1 MNATRYACVRPILRT
16 YPSGGSGGRLQPKE
30 MAKVLVRLQPVEEQ
44 GPAAPPSIPDTT
56 PVVSAKSAGLR
67 YVTDR
72 LAGIRRKRFGKAFTY
87 MNADGTPL
95 RDAEALRRIK
105 SLAIPPAWTDVWIC
119 PIPNGH
125 IQATARDAKGRKQYR
140 YHPRWRMVRDETK
153 YDRIIA
159 FGQMLPLIR
168 RRAEQDL
175 ARPGLPRE
183 KILATVVRLLE
194 STLIRVGNEEY
205 ARQNDSFGL
214 TTMRDRHVDVS
225 GSTLRFAFR
234 GKSGIQHSVDLT
246 DRRLARVVK
255 RSQDLPGQELF
266 QYLDKK
272 GKHHSIG
279 SSDVN
284 EYLREITKQDFTA
297 KDFRTWAGT
306 VLAATAL
313 QEFEAWNSKAQAK
326 RNVVRAIESVAT
338 RLGNTK
344 AVCKKCYIHPAV
356 LNTYLEGSLVH
367 TLQRR
372 IDKEMTALRDLPPE
386 EAAVLALLQCRMKEE
401 ARQRNGQGYPNANS
415 RKALRTLLKQS
426 VGAVRRAKYGKNGRR
441 NLRAAV

>member
-1 MNATRYACVRPILRT
+1 
-16 YPSGGSGGRLQPKE
+16 
-30 MAKVLVRLQPVEEQ
+30 MAKVLGRLQPVEEQ
-44 GPAAPPSIPDTT
+44 GPTPGHSIPDTT
-56 PVVSAKSAGLR
+56 PVDSAKSAGLR
-67 YVTDR
+67 YVSDDR
-72 LAGIRRKRFGKAFTY
+72 LPGIRRKRIGKAFTY
-87 MNADGTPL
+87 MNADGTPF
-95 RDAEALRRIK
+95 RDAEEIRRIK
-105 SLAIPPAWTDVWIC
+105 SLVIPPAWTDVWIC

-140 YHPRWRMVRDETK
+140 YHPRWRTVRDVTK
-153 YDRIIA
+153 YDRMTA
-159 FGQMLPLIR
+159 FGQILPLIR

-175 ARPGLPRE
+175 ARPGLPRK
-183 KILATVVRLLE
+183 KILAAVVRLLE

-214 TTMRDRHVDVS
+214 TTMRDHHVDVS

-326 RNVVRAIESVAT
+326 RNVVRAIESVAK

-344 AVCKKCYIHPAV
+344 AVCKKCYIHPAI
-356 LNTYLEGSLVH
+356 LNTYLDGSL
-367 TLQRR
+367 LQMLRRR
-372 IDKEMTALRDLPPE
+372 IDKEMRESLSHLRLE
-386 EAAVLALLQCRMKEE
+386 EAAVLALLQYRMKQE
-401 ARQRNGQGYPNANS
+401 ARERHRKGHTKEIPQ
-415 RKALRTLLKQS
+415 KALGPLLKQS
-426 VGAVRRAKYGKNGRR
+426 VRAVRRAKYGKNGRR
-441 NLRAAV
+441 ILKAAV